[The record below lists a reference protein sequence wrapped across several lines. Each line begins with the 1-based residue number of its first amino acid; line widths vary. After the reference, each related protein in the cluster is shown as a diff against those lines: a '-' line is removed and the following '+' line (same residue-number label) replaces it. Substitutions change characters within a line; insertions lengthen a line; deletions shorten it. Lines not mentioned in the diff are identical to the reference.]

1 MSRVVFLEYLEYH
14 LGGMKRFFLPGTIIL
29 TILAIIGG
37 VFFFSKP
44 QNQTSN
50 LQLPTSYEYYWG
62 DGCPHCAVVEE
73 FLNSWENKDKVQIDK
88 KETWNNRENAN
99 LLNQRAKSCSI
110 RPSEVGVPFLFTPDG
125 KCITGD
131 TPIIDY
137 FKSLEL

>member
-1 MSRVVFLEYLEYH
+1 
-14 LGGMKRFFLPGTIIL
+14 MKRFFLPGTIIL

-37 VFFFSKP
+37 VFFFSKKEEP
-44 QNQTSN
+44 KVLS
-50 LQLPTSYEYYWG
+50 LPSSYEYFWG

-73 FLNSWENKDKVQIDK
+73 FLNSWEGKDKVAIDK
-88 KETWNNRENAN
+88 KETWSNRENAN
-99 LLNQRAKSCSI
+99 LLNERVKYCNI
-110 RPSEVGVPFLFTPDG
+110 RPSEVGVPFLFTPEG

>member
-1 MSRVVFLEYLEYH
+1 
-14 LGGMKRFFLPGTIIL
+14 MKRFFLPGTIIL

-37 VFFFSKP
+37 GFFFSKKEEP
-44 QNQTSN
+44 KVLS
-50 LQLPTSYEYYWG
+50 LPSSYEYFWG

-73 FLNSWENKDKVQIDK
+73 FLNSWEGKDKVAIDK
-88 KETWNNRENAN
+88 KETWSNRENAN
-99 LLNQRAKSCSI
+99 LLNERVKYCNI
-110 RPSEVGVPFLFTPDG
+110 RPSEVGVPFLFTPEG